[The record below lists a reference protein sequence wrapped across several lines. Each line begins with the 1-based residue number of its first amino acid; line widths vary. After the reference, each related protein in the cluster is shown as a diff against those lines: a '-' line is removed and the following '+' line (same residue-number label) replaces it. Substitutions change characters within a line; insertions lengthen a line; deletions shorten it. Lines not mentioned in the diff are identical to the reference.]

1 MGHGFSFH
9 FESKPRGLLRRR
21 RSSRALVSELADALH
36 DRAVAAFPEL
46 ASLARRHEL
55 ESGSVLLALHPSAEE
70 VRVELEGEHGVHLT
84 ARTNVPGPG
93 WHAFLVAHLE
103 AAARELELDLRP
115 GTEEDPLDET
125 SFHARRDFAALQEE
139 HAAWLRGV
147 CRIVRDRDLR
157 SPLISMPIGTPM
169 PESPGLVAPMG
180 VFPLEWAHGLCDA
193 PLEAMLCA
201 CEEFF
206 PWWDAGV
213 TARTKAGLARVVLF
227 DLAWHPPLDDV
238 ERARTELARDL
249 VRGLDPAT
257 RFGAD
262 TAVTL
267 RAELE
272 ALLAAQP
279 SALRPPRSGG
289 FGHRR
294 AVLDH
299 PLFPGVSARF
309 PAWAY
314 QQSED
319 EGATAHA
326 WWGSVSLRVSSS
338 SFAADRTE
346 NVLET
351 VSTKAAEAE
360 PNARR
365 VLRLEAPSG
374 SGVGWIDRERSAD
387 GISTATA
394 LVVMPGRFA
403 HVTLAFGAELDDDAA
418 EALLR
423 AVRVEAREE

>member
-1 MGHGFSFH
+1 MGHGISFH
-9 FESKPRGLLRRR
+9 FEAKPRGLLRRR
-21 RSSRALVSELADALH
+21 RSSRALVSELAGALH
-36 DRAVAAFPEL
+36 DRAVAAFPEF
-46 ASLARRHEL
+46 ARLARRHEL

-93 WHAFLVAHLE
+93 WHAFLVEHLE

-115 GTEEDPLDET
+115 GTEEDPIDET

-147 CRIVRDRDLR
+147 CRIVRDRELR

-193 PLEAMLCA
+193 PLEAMRSA

-213 TARTKAGLARVVLF
+213 TPRTKLGLARVLLF
-227 DLAWHPPLDDV
+227 DLAWHPPLDDA
-238 ERARTELARDL
+238 ERARMKLVCELLRAL
-249 VRGLDPAT
+249 APTT
-257 RFGAD
+257 RFGPD
-262 TAVTL
+262 TATTL
-267 RAELE
+267 IAEVE
-272 ALLAAQP
+272 TLLASKPAQ
-279 SALRPPRSGG
+279 LCPPRAGG
-289 FGHRR
+289 FGLRR

-299 PLFPGVSARF
+299 PLFSSVSARF

-314 QQSED
+314 QRSED

-326 WWGSVSLRVSSS
+326 WWGNVSLHVSSY
-338 SFAADRTE
+338 SFTAERMGPLLALPD
-346 NVLET
+346 
-351 VSTKAAEAE
+351 TKAAEAE
-360 PNARR
+360 SKARR
-365 VLRLEAPSG
+365 VFRLDVPEGRG
-374 SGVGWIDRERSAD
+374 SGWIASERDAN
-387 GISTATA
+387 GISVAVMLIA
-394 LVVMPGRFA
+394 VPGELVQA
-403 HVTLAFGAELDDDAA
+403 TLAFGPELDDDGA

-423 AVRVEAREE
+423 AVRVGARKE